1 MRRLSE
7 ESPESPV
14 IEIHERQWIIR
25 NWLMGGLIAAVLIL
39 SGFIY
44 AGIRVNEEREQR
56 NRAVASG
63 QAGQIAADL
72 KDAVLKVNQATSDER
87 IGTIA
92 MAAVDSKI
100 ADATVRFSRLSGK
113 LAAMED
119 AQQRVA
125 ITLSSM
131 EECGARL
138 NRENEKLRAELAA
151 SNARIAEMQS
161 QRLADSLAL
170 AEQNA
175 TLSRRV
181 QTLADQTT
189 DVDRRLGKS
198 STSMRGLGGVT
209 AANFAVSLIHLLGT
223 KQATDVSPSSSA
235 DR

>member
-14 IEIHERQWIIR
+14 IEIRERQWIIR
-25 NWLMGGLIAAVLIL
+25 NWLLGGLIAAVLML

-44 AGIRVNEEREQR
+44 AGIRVNEDREQR

-87 IGTIA
+87 IASVA

-100 ADATVRFSRLSGK
+100 EDATVRFTRLSGK

-125 ITLSSM
+125 ITLASM

-151 SNARIAEMQS
+151 SNALIADLKS
-161 QRLADSLAL
+161 QRLADSLA
-170 AEQNA
+170 
-175 TLSRRV
+175 
-181 QTLADQTT
+181 
-189 DVDRRLGKS
+189 
-198 STSMRGLGGVT
+198 
-209 AANFAVSLIHLLGT
+209 
-223 KQATDVSPSSSA
+223 
-235 DR
+235 